1 MFLIDANKIRT
12 LLFER
17 GLTMKAFKEQS
28 GLNGWSTRK
37 SVRDGSKV
45 SAKVIA
51 TLAKFFNVDGNELI
65 LKE

>member
-1 MFLIDANKIRT
+1 MFLVDASKIRT
-12 LLFER
+12 MLFTR

-28 GLNGWSTRK
+28 GLNGWTTRRC
-37 SVRDGSKV
+37 VRDGSKV
-45 SAKVIA
+45 SAKVVA